1 MNSEPSS
8 PVSIARTACPDGWI
22 PRSPAQIPP
31 CMWAGLLAGSVSAIL
46 STIVWY
52 LPTGRLLNDPVM
64 LVMSI
69 QALLRGLRYFDW
81 IGLLNPIVYS
91 VALGA
96 AGWYALRLLARRL
109 SLRVHIDDV
118 RHAATATVVV
128 SVLPV
133 WVVEVRGVQVILF
146 YTMATLF
153 SAFIARNVAGLLQNR
168 WPE

>member
-1 MNSEPSS
+1 
-8 PVSIARTACPDGWI
+8 
-22 PRSPAQIPP
+22 
-31 CMWAGLLAGSVSAIL
+31 MWAGLLAGGVSAIL

-64 LVMSI
+64 LMMSI
-69 QALLRGLRYFDW
+69 QALLRGLRYFNW
-81 IGLLNPIVYS
+81 IGLVIPVVYS

-109 SLRVHIDDV
+109 GLRVLRDDV

-128 SVLPV
+128 SALPV
-133 WVVEVRGVQVILF
+133 WVVEVRGLQVILF
-146 YTMATLF
+146 YALATLF

-168 WPE
+168 WPD